1 MKIRLSSQP
10 EGSALLVT
18 LVISGIIG
26 MTLVAYLNLV
36 DAQNISVARSQTWN
50 AVIPA
55 CESGVEEALSHLNSI
70 GNGDR
75 ATNGWSFV
83 NGEYVLSRT
92 IGDSRYVVSIT
103 TDSAPTV
110 VATGFLRLP
119 LKSNEVSR
127 TVRVTT
133 TRANAGIK
141 GLTAIGGIELVGN
154 ITMDSFDSEDP
165 TYSTNGRYDKTKNKD
180 NGYIGS
186 VEGSIT
192 GGGGQVWGNAG
203 TGPTGSA
210 DSAGTIGDRNWITGG
225 NSGIQSGH
233 YANDLNVSFPDVQA
247 PFSGGAASP
256 SYNQT
261 VTTTNFTYSDDIVVT
276 NSFPSG
282 YTGAVATNV
291 SSYTDTTYPSSPL
304 GAVTTNTTAQHTTSY
319 PSSGT
324 YIGNVVTNVVT
335 EGMGSMAEAV
345 TYYDYNQISS
355 FTFDTVT
362 YTYNSTTTNS
372 TTTTEEYAMVL
383 DSDNYELSSLSL
395 SGQQKMLVR
404 GDAVLYITGDMSMA
418 GQSEIIIAPGASLK
432 VYVAGSASL
441 QGNGVQNYT
450 QDATKFEFFGL
461 PTCTDIKMGG
471 NAAFTGVIYAPQAF
485 LHLGGGGVDEY
496 DVVGAA
502 VVGGAKVNGHFN
514 FHYDERLGRDGGAVV
529 YRIAS
534 WNEI

>member
-1 MKIRLSSQP
+1 MRIRLSRQP
-10 EGSALLVT
+10 AGSVLIIT

-36 DAQNISVARSQTWN
+36 DAQNLAVSRSMTWN

-55 CESGVEEALSHLNSI
+55 CESGVEEALTHLNVV
-70 GNGDR
+70 GAGDR
-75 ATNGWSFV
+75 ATNGWSLV
-83 NGEYVLSRT
+83 SGEYVLSRT
-92 IGDSRYVVSIT
+92 IGESRYVVSISA
-103 TDSAPTV
+103 DSAPTV
-110 VATGFLRLP
+110 VATGFVKLP
-119 LKSNEVSR
+119 LKSTEVSR
-127 TVRVTT
+127 TIRVTT
-133 TRANAGIK
+133 TRGSSGLK

-154 ITMDSFDSEDP
+154 ILLDSFDSEDP
-165 TYSTNGRYDKTKNKD
+165 TYSTNGRYDSSKKKD
-180 NGYIGS
+180 NGFVGS

-210 DSAGTIGDRNWITGG
+210 DSAGTIGDASWHGGG

-247 PFSGGAASP
+247 PFSGGAATP

-261 VTTTNFTYSDDIVVT
+261 VTTTNFTYTTDIVVT

-282 YTGAVATNV
+282 YAGAVSTNI
-291 SSYTDTTYPSSPL
+291 SSYTDTTYPTSPM
-304 GAVTTNTTAQHTTSY
+304 GAVTTNTTAQHTTTY
-319 PSSGT
+319 PSAGT
-324 YIGNVVTNVVT
+324 YIGNVVTNVVA
-335 EGMGSMAEAV
+335 EGMGSMATSV
-345 TYYDYNQISS
+345 TYYDYNKISS
-355 FTFDTVT
+355 FTYDTVT

-395 SGQQKMLVR
+395 SGQSKMLVR

-432 VYVAGSASL
+432 VYVAGNAQL
-441 QGNGVQNYT
+441 QGNGVMNLN
-450 QDATKFEFFGL
+450 QDATKYSFFGL
-461 PTCTDIKMGG
+461 PTCTDIKLGG

-485 LHLGGGGVDEY
+485 LHLGGGGSDAY
-496 DVVGAA
+496 DCVGAA
-502 VVGGAKVNGHFN
+502 VVGGAKVNGHFS
-514 FHYDERLGRDGGAVV
+514 FHYDERLGREGGAVQ